1 MRGGGHKKMPRK
13 SKKKSEKNKEMQD
26 EKLQPDKYEEL
37 KTALT
42 EQLITHNNYNK
53 VTRDLIDKY
62 IEYTKIEDSLIIDIK
77 IRGVNVEW
85 NNGGGQNGVKKN
97 DSIAEATKVNAQKI
111 KILDKLG
118 IKAPEP
124 KAGDEDY
131 EV

>member
-1 MRGGGHKKMPRK
+1 MPRK
-13 SKKKSEKNKEMQD
+13 SKKKSEKNKEIQD